1 MAAAAAAPNLDCLI
15 AAHDSFLSRV
25 LERALLGDGKAEGLR
40 RTLGDLL
47 TNCMD
52 LRTGAVRMLKDKVG
66 AETEGCMCHP
76 TGFPLPSLRVPATYP
91 Y

>member
-40 RTLGDLL
+40 RTLADLL

-52 LRTGAVRMLKDKVG
+52 LRTGAVKMLKHKVG
-66 AETEGCMCHP
+66 AETEGLHM
-76 TGFPLPSLRVPATYP
+76 
-91 Y
+91 